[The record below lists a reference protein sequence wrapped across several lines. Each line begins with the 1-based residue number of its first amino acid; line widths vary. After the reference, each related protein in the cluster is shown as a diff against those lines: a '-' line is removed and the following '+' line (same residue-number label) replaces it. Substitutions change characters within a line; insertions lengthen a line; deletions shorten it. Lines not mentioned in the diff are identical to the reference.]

1 MVPPCFQMVPAFL
14 VQLLVQTTCA
24 ACSVCSYVVQ
34 HSTTRW
40 SMLSISKSLFLL
52 HSLYCT
58 LYESTTSS
66 KQFHNCGTK
75 TKTEWSCSY
84 GSHSTLTLHITIRE
98 KKKSRKL
105 HVTISLKLKETKTGK
120 TEKTVWFQSAS

>member
-40 SMLSISKSLFLL
+40 SMLSISKSFFLL

-58 LYESTTSS
+58 LHVSTNSS
-66 KQFHNCGTK
+66 KQFLTVGTK
-75 TKTEWSCSY
+75 TKTEWSCSN
-84 GSHSTLTLHITIRE
+84 GSHSSLTLHITIRE

-105 HVTISLKLKETKTGK
+105 HATISLKFKGTKIGK
-120 TEKTVWFQSAS
+120 TEKKVWFQSPS